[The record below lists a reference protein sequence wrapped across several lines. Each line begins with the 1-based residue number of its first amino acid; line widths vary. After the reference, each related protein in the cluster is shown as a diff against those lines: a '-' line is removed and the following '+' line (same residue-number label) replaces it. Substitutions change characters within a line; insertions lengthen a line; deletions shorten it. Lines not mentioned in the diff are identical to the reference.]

1 MPNSLCRNGLVVGII
16 LLFVG
21 VSVASSTDNGIK
33 SSPTNINIS
42 EIVNNIEKSDNLK
55 IKNIQGGIGINFL
68 LSNEGDIT
76 LYNISINIEAIG
88 RFIKI
93 KSPKLINISELKG
106 GQSSKQRLKI
116 FGFGIGEP
124 VGYKRIKIMISAPG
138 ITSMERIVL
147 VNIVGPFVNIIS
159 VFINDEE
166 AFEGYTLF
174 APEYHT
180 KTYLINNNGD
190 IVNKW
195 SSNYLQCADC
205 YLLENGNLLRS
216 CLPCINHKFPAG
228 GITGRIEMF
237 NWGGELIWEFEYS
250 YNEFCLH
257 HGFKVMPNGNILM
270 IAWERKEYDESIA
283 NGRNPLS
290 IPAGVIWPCYI
301 IEVEP
306 TLPIGGKIV
315 WEWHVWDHLIQDYDS
330 TKDNYGVVADHPELI
345 DLNFGLLTGFLD
357 WNHINS
363 VDYNEELD
371 QILISLHIQNEIWI
385 IDHGTTTEEAAGH
398 TGGKSG
404 KGGDILYRWGN
415 PQAYRAGTS
424 DDQKLFGQHDARW
437 VEPGCPGEG
446 HITVFNNGFL
456 RLDSLHSSVD
466 EIIPPVDENG
476 FYYLEPGHAYGPRE
490 PIWSY
495 TAENP
500 TDFYASIISGA
511 QRLPNGNTL
520 ICDGISGEFFEV
532 NMEKDIVWKYVNLYP
547 EPVKTNVVKI
557 HCYPLDYHGIKEFSI
572 KSDSYNNL
580 GNILNLSFL
589 DHFPLFQRILDIWR
603 CNTL

>member
-1 MPNSLCRNGLVVGII
+1 MKNTIFKKGLAVGII
-16 LLFVG
+16 FLLVG
-21 VSVASSTDNGIK
+21 VCITSSTGNKGKDTPLK
-33 SSPTNINIS
+33 INIS
-42 EIVNNIEKSDNLK
+42 KTVNNIEKSNYLK
-55 IKNIQGGIGINFL
+55 IKNIRGGIGITFL
-68 LSNEGDIT
+68 LTNEGDNTLNNIT
-76 LYNISINIEAIG
+76 INIEAIG

-93 KSPKLINISELKG
+93 KSPKIIHIPELKA
-106 GQSSKQRLKI
+106 GQSTKQKLKI
-116 FGFGIGEP
+116 FGLGFGEP

-138 ITSMERIVL
+138 ITTMERIVL

-159 VFINDEE
+159 VFFNDEA
-166 AFEGYTLF
+166 AFQGYTLF

-237 NWGGELIWEFEYS
+237 NWGGDLIWEFEYS

-270 IAWERKEYDESIA
+270 IAWERKEYNEAIA

-306 TLPIGGKIV
+306 IFPIGGKIV

-371 QILISLHIQNEIWI
+371 QILISLHVQNEIWI
-385 IDHGTTTEEAAGH
+385 IDHNTTIEEAAGH

-415 PQAYRAGTS
+415 PQAYRAGTVY
-424 DDQKLFGQHDARW
+424 DQKLFGQHDARW
-437 VEPGCPGEG
+437 IKKGCPGEG
-446 HITVFNNGFL
+446 HITIFNNGFL
-456 RLDSLHSSVD
+456 RLGPLYSSVE

-476 FYYLEPGHAYGPRE
+476 FYYLEPDHTYGPKE

-520 ICDGISGEFFEV
+520 ICDGTSGVFFEV
-532 NMEKDIVWKYVNLYP
+532 THEKEIIWKYVNLYP

-557 HCYPLDYHGIKEFSI
+557 HRYPLDYSGIKEYFI
-572 KSDSYNNL
+572 KNDYNNNL
-580 GNILNLSFL
+580 DNILNFSF
-589 DHFPLFQRILDIWR
+589 FE
-603 CNTL
+603 